1 MKSTHSEYEESF
13 FESEDS
19 DVYRSSR
26 QLRHQHKTQQLCR
39 QAFRV
44 LSGAVAD
51 LAVDPLLSS
60 VFVESVEPAP
70 DASRLMV
77 RICADVPFEQ
87 ALNVHNRLAAVKGRL
102 RADLAAAISRKRAPD
117 LVFCVVPSGA
127 KGEL

>member
-1 MKSTHSEYEESF
+1 MKSTHNEYDESF
-13 FESEDS
+13 FDSEDS

-26 QLRHQHKTQQLCR
+26 QRRHQHKTQQLCR

-51 LAVDPLLSS
+51 LAADPLLFGI
-60 VFVESVEPAP
+60 FVESVEPAP

-77 RICADVPFEQ
+77 RICTDAPMEQ
-87 ALNVHNRLAAVKGRL
+87 TLEVHNRLAAVKSRL
-102 RADLAAAISRKRAPD
+102 RAELAAAISRKRAPD
-117 LVFCVVPSGA
+117 IVFCVVPNGA